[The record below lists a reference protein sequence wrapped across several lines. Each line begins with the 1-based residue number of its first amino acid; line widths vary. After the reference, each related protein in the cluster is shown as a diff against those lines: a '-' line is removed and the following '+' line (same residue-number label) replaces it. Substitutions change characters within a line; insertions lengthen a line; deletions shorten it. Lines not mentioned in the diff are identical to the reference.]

1 MQRLDHHLRFLTAA
15 LSCAVVV
22 SALTGC
28 KPGAFSAAPSG
39 PGAQSV
45 ASTPNQQLLASQQMQ
60 TQLEQMKGAW
70 LAQQQSLTSQVQDL
84 TRRTAQLD
92 LNNTNLTRE
101 LAQAQQQAQQYQ
113 EQIALLQKQLGETA
127 NRLKSEQ
134 VASQEATKQLQAL
147 QASMTFRGGA
157 SISANNS
164 MKQPLETISIPGLEV
179 RQDGEV
185 VRIEIPADK
194 LFHPGTAQ
202 MTPEA
207 SRILDEVASAI
218 ARSYPRQRIIVEG
231 HSDNTPGTPVNAHL
245 LTNAQAQLVFQHFVQ
260 KNNLPTRQLS
270 ILAMGENIPLA
281 SNATPAG
288 QAKNRRIEIVVYPS
302 TIDG

>member
-1 MQRLDHHLRFLTAA
+1 MQNRHSQLRLLTAA
-15 LSCAVVV
+15 LTCAVLA
-22 SALTGC
+22 SALSGC
-28 KPGAFSAAPSG
+28 KPGAFSAAPTG
-39 PGAQSV
+39 PGAQSI
-45 ASTPNQQLLASQQMQ
+45 ATTPNQQLLANQQMQ
-60 TQLEQMKGAW
+60 AQVDQMKGAW

-84 TRRTAQLD
+84 TRRTSQLD

-101 LAQAQQQAQQYQ
+101 LAQAQQQTQQYQ
-113 EQIALLQKQLGETA
+113 EQIALLQKQLGDTA
-127 NRLKSEQ
+127 NRLKTEQ
-134 VASQEATKQLQAL
+134 VATQEAAKQLQAL
-147 QASMTFRGGA
+147 QASTTFRGGA

-164 MKQPLETISIPGLEV
+164 MKQALQTITIPGLEV
-179 RQDGEV
+179 RQEGEV

-194 LFHPGTAQ
+194 LFAPGSAQ

-231 HSDNTPGTPVNAHL
+231 HSDNTPGSAVNAHL
-245 LTNAQAQLVFQHFVQ
+245 LTNAQSQIVFQHFVQ

-270 ILAMGENIPLA
+270 ILAMGENLPLA
-281 SNATPAG
+281 SNATAAG
-288 QAKNRRIEIVVYPS
+288 QAKNRRIEIVVYPA